1 MTESKLEAIA
11 LIERI
16 PDEKSATVLKI
27 LQNVCE
33 LLGVDTNFNEHLT
46 ARIEQNLALMEEIEN
61 LIGEDEIT
69 DKPSTTYLGTTKKK

>member
-33 LLGVDTNFNEHLT
+33 LLSVDTNLNEHLT
-46 ARIEQNLALMEEIEN
+46 ARIEQNLALMEELEN
-61 LIGEDEIT
+61 LIGEDDT
-69 DKPSTTYLGTTKKK
+69 QSQPDCHAK